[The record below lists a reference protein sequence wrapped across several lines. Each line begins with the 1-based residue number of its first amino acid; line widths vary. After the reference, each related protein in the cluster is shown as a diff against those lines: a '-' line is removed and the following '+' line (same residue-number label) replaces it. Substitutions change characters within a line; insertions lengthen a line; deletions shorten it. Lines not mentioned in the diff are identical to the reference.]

1 MPAGMNNPKRTFVKT
16 IKGSRQDGTPVEID
30 HYLMSGEDPTS
41 TGSIFRNSISYPFY
55 KLKNGEEVEVY
66 DDGTAM
72 ISNTGEM
79 LKVV

>member
-1 MPAGMNNPKRTFVKT
+1 
-16 IKGSRQDGTPVEID
+16 
-30 HYLMSGEDPTS
+30 MSCEDPTS
-41 TGSIFRNSISYPFY
+41 TSSIFRNSISYPFY
-55 KLKNGEEVEVY
+55 TLKNGEEVEVY